1 MSEAEIPIVLD
12 RQSPVSLTAQLASQ
26 LRSAILNGL
35 LQPEHTLPATRRMAT
50 ELRISRG
57 VVVRAFEQLSGEGF
71 LESSGAGGTKV
82 AVRPDIQRTA
92 PKRTRHHI
100 KAPEAGLID
109 LTPGRPSGTPFKD
122 REWRNAWKKAL
133 SEQGNTHLPPAL
145 GTSALRKAVTRHL
158 ATSRGLSVEPEDV
171 IITGGTSDAL
181 QLVVAMLRSHADH
194 PHILV
199 EDPGYPTARRV
210 MRAAGARL
218 STVPVDEN
226 GLKSSQLAAM
236 SHVPDAVLITPS
248 HQYPLGGSMA
258 VQERLGLLKWADRH
272 GVLVLEDDYDS
283 EFRHSR
289 MPLPAVASLPS
300 NAEVVL
306 LGTFSKNLSPWLRCG
321 YLVVRG
327 DAGHR
332 LKAVREA
339 LDTPVAG
346 VLQSALAHYI
356 QDGGLARHITRARR
370 EYSHRRAMLIERLGN
385 RGDLELTALDGG
397 LHAVIRFEQP
407 DAADL
412 AAKALQQGVRVIPL
426 AGYYAD
432 RPPVNGLIIGYGAV
446 TDLQLSQA
454 LNIIGSLLNSMR
466 AAFQVLR

>member
-1 MSEAEIPIVLD
+1 M
-12 RQSPVSLTAQLASQ
+12 
-26 LRSAILNGL
+26 
-35 LQPEHTLPATRRMAT
+35 
-50 ELRISRG
+50 
-57 VVVRAFEQLSGEGF
+57 
-71 LESSGAGGTKV
+71 
-82 AVRPDIQRTA
+82 
-92 PKRTRHHI
+92 
-100 KAPEAGLID
+100 
-109 LTPGRPSGTPFKD
+109 
-122 REWRNAWKKAL
+122 
-133 SEQGNTHLPPAL
+133 
-145 GTSALRKAVTRHL
+145 
-158 ATSRGLSVEPEDV
+158 
-171 IITGGTSDAL
+171 
-181 QLVVAMLRSHADH
+181 
-194 PHILV
+194 
-199 EDPGYPTARRV
+199 
-210 MRAAGARL
+210 
-218 STVPVDEN
+218 
-226 GLKSSQLAAM
+226 
-236 SHVPDAVLITPS
+236 
-248 HQYPLGGSMA
+248 
-258 VQERLGLLKWADRH
+258 
-272 GVLVLEDDYDS
+272 
-283 EFRHSR
+283 
-289 MPLPAVASLPS
+289 
-300 NAEVVL
+300 
-306 LGTFSKNLSPWLRCG
+306 
-321 YLVVRG
+321 VRG